1 LALVALEVLVE
12 VVQPME
18 LSAGLHLGLTEQT
31 LSPLPVV
38 VREISIAG
46 REEMLLLLPLA
57 VI

>member
-1 LALVALEVLVE
+1 LALVALEVLE
-12 VVQPME
+12 VPQTLG

-38 VREISIAG
+38 VREITIAG
-46 REEMLLLLPLA
+46 REEMLLLLPLV